1 MDAEK
6 VQVAEETSEGLNDTT
21 KEVLMM
27 NTFGAWFVCI
37 TVVLIIIAVLR
48 AISGV

>member
-27 NTFGAWFVCI
+27 NTFGAWFVGI
-37 TVVLIIIAVLR
+37 TVVLVMIAVLR